1 MSYYYKYNFVSPEPI
16 YALVK
21 EEFKSYFDTGAV
33 DDLLFPTYLD
43 KCLRKLGR
51 ATYVIAEQIL
61 YIEDFEARL
70 PDNFFAAREAWMV
83 AEIPQ
88 YPYQTANSFYSQ
100 AAEETTIQVAPLI
113 VNGTECTAGN
123 CKDPASPCFDHC
135 MPQIIQAVY
144 KTNNQ
149 VARSYRR
156 EFLLMPGNIS
166 ARSNCTV
173 DYNTAAW
180 EFNASSPGLASNN
193 SSTPGSS
200 SYNSFDIRDNKFVT
214 NFRSGVVHLLFY
226 ATEYDCGG
234 NQLVPD
240 NYRIREYVEA
250 FVKYKIFEI
259 LTNQTNDETF
269 QQLQQKLTY
278 YKQLSE
284 EAFIM
289 ADIEIKKQDPYAK
302 QRRIKND
309 LNRFNMYE
317 LPNRT
322 NRYGWRRNN

>member
-1 MSYYYKYNFVSPEPI
+1 MSYYYKYNFVSPSPI

-21 EEFKSYFDTGAV
+21 EELKSYFDTGAV

-51 ATYVIAEQIL
+51 ATYVIAEEVL

-70 PDNFFAAREAWMV
+70 PDNFYAAREVWML
-83 AEIPQ
+83 AEIPLTS
-88 YPYQTANSFYSQ
+88 YQNANSFYSQ
-100 AAEETTIQVAPLI
+100 AASETTIQVSPLI
-113 VNGTECTAGN
+113 VNGTECNGTN
-123 CKDPASPCFDHC
+123 CQDPNSPCYGHC
-135 MPQIIQAVY
+135 MPTIIEAVY
-144 KTNNQ
+144 KTND
-149 VARSYRR
+149 AAPRSYTR
-156 EFLLMPGNIS
+156 EFLLLPGNIS
-166 ARSNCTV
+166 ARKNCTV
-173 DYNTAAW
+173 DYNNGAIGY
-180 EFNASSPGLASNN
+180 NSPGASSM
-193 SSTPGSS
+193 
-200 SYNSFDIRDNKFVT
+200 NSFDIRDNKIVT
-214 NFRSGVVHLLFY
+214 NFRQGTVQLLFY
-226 ATEYDCGG
+226 ATEYDCDS

-250 FVKYKIFEI
+250 FIKYKVFET
-259 LTNQTNDETF
+259 LSNQINDETF
-269 QQLQQKLTY
+269 EQIQKKLAY

-289 ADIEIKKQDPYAK
+289 ADIEIKKQDSYAK

-322 NRYGWRRNN
+322 NRYGRRRNN